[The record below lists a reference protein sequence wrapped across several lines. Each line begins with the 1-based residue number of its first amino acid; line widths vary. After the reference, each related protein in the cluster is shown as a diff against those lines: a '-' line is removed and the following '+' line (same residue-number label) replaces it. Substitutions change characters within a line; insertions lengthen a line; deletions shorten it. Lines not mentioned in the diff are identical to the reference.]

1 VGFLQPFFWVV
12 ILLGIMIFIHELG
25 HFCAALA
32 VGVKV
37 ETFSI
42 GFGPR
47 LFGFKRGDTDF
58 RVSAI
63 LFGGYVRML
72 GEQPGQSVVLQAAEL
87 DRDRDAS
94 GDTLDPQAFA
104 TFDPRAFYAKPR
116 WQRAIVIMAGPLMN
130 VILAIA
136 IVTGLYMY
144 AFPKEVESVDPVIT
158 SITPG
163 SAAAEAGLQPGDK
176 IVQISDKRDPNW
188 QDVLTVE
195 SLNANR
201 ALPVLI
207 DRHGQIVKVS
217 VTPKMDAKEGIGVAG
232 WNGEEDVQ
240 IGQVVKG
247 SPAEAAGLQPGD
259 LLLSVN
265 DKPIV
270 SPLVLQ
276 QAVIHSDGRPV
287 SVQLMRDN
295 RLQTVVVTPTP
306 SKDPKLPW
314 HIGIGFSYR
323 MQIVRLAFGPALRE
337 SLKFN
342 SQNATMIFRVLG
354 SIVERRVSPK
364 ALAGPIGIAQLSSQA
379 AQQGAFSF
387 LLLMSMV
394 SLNLAIFNLL
404 PIPIL
409 DGGTLLL
416 LIIEML
422 LQREVSLQVKETVL
436 KLGFVFLMMI
446 VVFVIYNDISRIV
459 TSG

>member
-12 ILLGIMIFIHELG
+12 ILLGIMILIHELG
-25 HFCAALA
+25 HFWAALA

-58 RVSAI
+58 RVSAVP
-63 LFGGYVRML
+63 FGGYVRML

-87 DRDRDAS
+87 DRDRDTGGENA
-94 GDTLDPQAFA
+94 
-104 TFDPRAFYAKPR
+104 FDPRAFYAKPR
-116 WQRAIVIMAGPLMN
+116 WQRAIVIIAGPLMN
-130 VILAIA
+130 VLLAIA
-136 IVTGLYMY
+136 IVAGLYMY

-176 IVQISDKRDPNW
+176 IMQIGSKRDPNW
-188 QDVLTVE
+188 QDVITLE

-201 ALPVLI
+201 ALPVTI
-207 DRHGQIVKVS
+207 DRHGQMVRVS
-217 VTPKMDAKEGIGVAG
+217 VTPKMDPREGIGVAG

-240 IGQVVKG
+240 VGQVLKG

-276 QAVIHSDGRPV
+276 QAVVHSGGRPV
-287 SVQLMRDN
+287 SVKLMRDN
-295 RLQTVVVTPTP
+295 RLQTIVVTPTP
-306 SKDPKLPW
+306 TKDPKLPW

-323 MQIVRLAFGPALRE
+323 MQIVRLAFGPALME

-379 AQQGAFSF
+379 AQQGVFSF

-459 TSG
+459 SSG